1 MMKRLIYFLN
11 YSTVLLTLLI
21 FVSCEDEF
29 NNFPVIN
36 YSPCDD
42 SNVIINP
49 NIISDF
55 ECQSNFFLND
65 VVSLRNPTETPLNS
79 SKFVGMYT
87 DTSNPTDFIGIDIDD
102 AIDLSKNSVF
112 KIKVKTEI
120 SGELRVMLD
129 GGASNPVFI
138 SKDVEGNNGWA
149 IYSFDFSWRQNENHK
164 ELKIFFNYG
173 QEILGGIPNVYYIDD
188 LIFDTYVD
196 PCQNVQQ
203 ISTVISDFECQQ
215 NFEIINTSNNFQ
227 VISNPYPDEI
237 NNSVLVGVFID
248 DGTNLSDALT
258 IDLGESLN
266 LNENHQLHIKIHSS
280 IKAPLLAKLSD
291 GSYQQN
297 ISSNIVKTG
306 EWINYIFD
314 FSNADYKHTTLEIYF
329 NHGVSNGPSDQ
340 IFYVDEIMFL
350 PAPCDEPLNED
361 CSGVVPD
368 LNIISNWNCQQNFGI
383 ENSIPIVSNPLIS
396 CENRSQSVGKYTD
409 NGLEPWDAFIL
420 NYGTPIDLGNF
431 NKLKFK
437 LYTSSSIQV
446 LAKIEGGSAVEK
458 WSDFSMVNSW
468 QEFSYDFSDSISNGN
483 TTLVLF
489 FNAGQN
495 NGSSEDIY
503 FIDELRWVED

>member
-1 MMKRLIYFLN
+1 MKKLIPYLNHFSIFL
-11 YSTVLLTLLI
+11 VLLI
-21 FVSCEDEF
+21 CVSCEDEF
-29 NNFPVIN
+29 KRFPIIN
-36 YSPCDD
+36 YSPCEDN
-42 SNVIINP
+42 SVIIDQ

-55 ECQSNFFLND
+55 ECQSNYAINE
-65 VVSLRNPTETPLNS
+65 VESVRNPSETPLNS

-87 DTSNPTDFIGIDIDD
+87 DTSGPTDFILIDIDD
-102 AIDLSKNSVF
+102 TIDLSKNSVF

-129 GGASNPVFI
+129 GGTSNPVFI
-138 SKDVEGNNGWA
+138 SKDVEGDNGWV

-188 LIFDTYVD
+188 LIFDNYVD
-196 PCQNVQQ
+196 PCQNIEQ

-215 NFEIINTSNNFQ
+215 NFEIVNNPNNIQ
-227 VISNPYPDEI
+227 IISNPFPDEI
-237 NNSVLVGVFID
+237 NNSVFVGVFID
-248 DGTNLSDALT
+248 DGTNVSDALT
-258 IDLGESLN
+258 FDLGTSFDLS
-266 LNENHQLHIKIHSS
+266 ENPQLHIKIHSS
-280 IKAPLLAKLSD
+280 IKAPLLAKLLG

-297 ISSNIVKTG
+297 ISSNIIKTG
-306 EWINYIFD
+306 EWVNYIFD
-314 FSNADYKHTTLEIYF
+314 FSNANYDHTTLEIYF
-329 NHGVSNGPSDQ
+329 NYGVNNGPSDQ

-361 CSGVVPD
+361 CSGVVAD

-420 NYGTPIDLGNF
+420 NYETPIDLNNF

-437 LYTSSSIQV
+437 LYSSSSIQV

-458 WSDFSMVNSW
+458 WSDYSVVNSW
-468 QEFSYDFSDSISNGN
+468 QEFSYDFSDSISKGN

-495 NGSSEDIY
+495 NGSSQDIY
-503 FIDELRWVED
+503 FIDELRWEEN